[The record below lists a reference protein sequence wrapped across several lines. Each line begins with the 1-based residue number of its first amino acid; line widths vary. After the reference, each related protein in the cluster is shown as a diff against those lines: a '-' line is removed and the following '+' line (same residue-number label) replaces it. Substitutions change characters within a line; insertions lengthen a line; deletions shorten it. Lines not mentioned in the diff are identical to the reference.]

1 MSELRQRMTECLQLN
16 TLPPSPSV
24 VSDSATTNAAKKLV
38 HLRVVARAAREE
50 AVPVILNK
58 EEVLQ
63 ILSRLRLPRY
73 QVCLTT
79 IYSCGL
85 LLLEGTNLQVSD
97 IDSTRRMIHLRTVRV
112 WS

>member
-1 MSELRQRMTECLQLN
+1 MSELRQRMIECLQLN

-24 VSDSATTNAAKKLV
+24 VSDSSTTNAAKKLV

-50 AVPVILNK
+50 
-58 EEVLQ
+58 
-63 ILSRLRLPRY
+63 
-73 QVCLTT
+73 
-79 IYSCGL
+79 
-85 LLLEGTNLQVSD
+85 QVSD